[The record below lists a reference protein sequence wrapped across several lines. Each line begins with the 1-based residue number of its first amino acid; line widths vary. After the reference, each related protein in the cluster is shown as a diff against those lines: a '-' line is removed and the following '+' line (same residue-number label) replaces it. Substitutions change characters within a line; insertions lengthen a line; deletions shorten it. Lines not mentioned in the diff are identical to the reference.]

1 MSVVM
6 DEGTGMTVKASQPS
20 YADDR
25 AAIENL
31 MARYL
36 FAMDWNDYDTYAE
49 CFTEDGELDYA
60 MGVTRGREAIRAEA
74 KRFKDNVATMFVD
87 WQGKPAKLRHIV
99 TQTVIRV
106 EGDRAFTTAQW
117 FEMANDGPEGA
128 PKLGTFGHY
137 QDELAR
143 VDGEWKFARR
153 KIWNEFL
160 PGRES
165 DKTNPVRLMDEK
177 AQAEQDQGE

>member
-1 MSVVM
+1 M
-6 DEGTGMTVKASQPS
+6 GAQAGQPS
-20 YADDR
+20 YAEDR

-36 FAMDWNDYDTYAE
+36 FAMDWNDFDTYAD

-60 MGVTRGREAIRAEA
+60 RGITRGRENIRAEA
-74 KRFKDNVATMFVD
+74 RRFKENVAELFVD
-87 WQGKPAKLRHIV
+87 FEGKPAKLRHV
-99 TQTVIRV
+99 VNQTVIRV

-137 QDELAR
+137 EDELER
-143 VDGEWKFARR
+143 VGGEWKFRRR

-165 DKTNPVRLMDEK
+165 DDVNPVRTMDEK
-177 AQAEQDQGE
+177 AESSRVA